1 MLTSLCAGEQLLVR
15 PSGYGE
21 CGCIQHPVH
30 VAMEQHG
37 GLCYPLYNQ
46 VHTPGYHAVAL
57 YSKLNIIIGCQGPCA
72 DGFIVTWSEH
82 SGEAACTPAL
92 CGDGGVKWPQ
102 VHFIILILCSI

>member
-1 MLTSLCAGEQLLVR
+1 MCAGEQLLVR

-46 VHTPGYHAVAL
+46 VHTPGY
-57 YSKLNIIIGCQGPCA
+57 Q
-72 DGFIVTWSEH
+72 DTMH
-82 SGEAACTPAL
+82 SGIIQQTEHCYDNTMLGPM
-92 CGDGGVKWPQ
+92 CGGLHRD
-102 VHFIILILCSI
+102 LE